1 MPEQIEKI
9 EAQEQAIKTIG
20 DQVLLISC
28 PGSGKT
34 TILLRRID
42 HMMKTE
48 IPTGQILL
56 VTFTDAAASEMKKRF
71 TKQYG
76 SSNVTFST
84 IHSLCLR
91 IISDGMPSPPRIISG
106 EEQYS
111 LIKDALAGILIPAR
125 NSKKDILSD
134 ISAFK
139 NSGKPLTAFSLSF
152 LGVEEF
158 KRVFETNK

>member
-56 VTFTDAAASEMKKRF
+56 VTFTDAAASEMK
-71 TKQYG
+71 
-76 SSNVTFST
+76 
-84 IHSLCLR
+84 
-91 IISDGMPSPPRIISG
+91 
-106 EEQYS
+106 
-111 LIKDALAGILIPAR
+111 
-125 NSKKDILSD
+125 
-134 ISAFK
+134 
-139 NSGKPLTAFSLSF
+139 
-152 LGVEEF
+152 
-158 KRVFETNK
+158 